1 MTESISGFLGP
12 EERAALA
19 KRRAAE
25 QAGELDDVARLIIAA
40 LVVADP
46 TSLSDLIKEVGQRP
60 RVVMLTIDQ
69 LEQQGLIEV
78 SVRGMEEVA
87 ALTEAGR
94 QKADSL

>member
-1 MTESISGFLGP
+1 VTESISGFLGP
-12 EERAALA
+12 EERAAMA

-25 QAGELDDVARLIIAA
+25 HAEQLNDVARLIIAA
-40 LVVADP
+40 LAVADP
-46 TSLSDLIKEVGQRP
+46 TPLSDLTKEVGQRP

-78 SVRGMEEVA
+78 SVRGTEEVA

-94 QKADSL
+94 QRAGLL

>member
-25 QAGELDDVARLIIAA
+25 QTEELDDVARLIIAA
-40 LVVADP
+40 LAVAGP
-46 TSLSDLIKEVGQRP
+46 TPLSDLIKEVGQRP
-60 RVVMLTIDQ
+60 RLVMVTIDQ

-78 SVRGMEEVA
+78 SVRDVEEVA
-87 ALTEAGR
+87 ALTETGR
-94 QKADSL
+94 QKANSL

>member
-1 MTESISGFLGP
+1 MSRGSSSPPSPAIALRTFPPDSIN
-12 EERAALA
+12 
-19 KRRAAE
+19 
-25 QAGELDDVARLIIAA
+25 
-40 LVVADP
+40 
-46 TSLSDLIKEVGQRP
+46 EVGQRP

-78 SVRGMEEVA
+78 SVRGVEEVA

>member
-25 QAGELDDVARLIIAA
+25 QAEELDDVARLIIAA
-40 LVVADP
+40 LAVAATP
-46 TSLSDLIKEVGQRP
+46 LPDLINEVGQRP

-78 SVRGMEEVA
+78 SARGVEEVA